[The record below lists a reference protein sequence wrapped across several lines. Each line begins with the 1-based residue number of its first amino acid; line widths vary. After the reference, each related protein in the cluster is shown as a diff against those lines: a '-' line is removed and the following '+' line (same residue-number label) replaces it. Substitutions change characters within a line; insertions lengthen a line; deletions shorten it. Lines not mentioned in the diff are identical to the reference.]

1 MESGAI
7 PDSNITA
14 STIKTGF
21 EAWKARLNKNFCW
34 MPEVDADTEFIEVTF
49 ASIKTVTAIASQGAS
64 NDECWVTTFT
74 LRWYNNSAFI
84 NGLQVTK
91 YQERL
96 LCLAYNCYYY
106 TL

>member
-49 ASIKTVTAIASQGAS
+49 ASIK
-64 NDECWVTTFT
+64 N
-74 LRWYNNSAFI
+74 RY
-84 NGLQVTK
+84 
-91 YQERL
+91 
-96 LCLAYNCYYY
+96 CYSL
-106 TL
+106 TRCVKRRVLGDDFHFAVV